1 MTESERQKASS
12 EYYSELK
19 KQLDEL
25 LKKDTELLKISEK
38 IRNNKANFEDTA
50 KYSEIVSNYIAK
62 VIQDNVGNISSPMGK
77 EYVCKELLNSY
88 YSSINDV
95 LGKVQVSVDSKN
107 NIHIR
112 PQQAPVPTERIEQI
126 AHSLEDT
133 TVSEDVIKRR
143 SGSPVANVAK
153 SFHDDFIKKN
163 ATFRNKA
170 GLKCYITRHSSGNC
184 CKWCS
189 SIAGKYLYKDAPHD
203 VFRRHDNCNCTVTYE
218 NGKQRQNVWSKEKWQ
233 VKDISKEKYKPVKLN
248 HEQAKA
254 IQQNNLNYSNSLV
267 KDKQAK
273 MREFIK
279 QTGQDRDYFREQNY
293 PKENIQNGLT
303 STRTR
308 GIISVDES
316 PISELKDILKFK
328 KRLCSNKQME
338 KSYRKAVEKRFSNGS
353 EIAKK
358 VFNKFIPPN
367 SVADF
372 NYDGVSHYNRT
383 DKKIY
388 LNYSNDLLSSNVSGI
403 IWFHEH
409 GHMIDDLAGKVST
422 NEDFHV
428 LLTMDYL
435 EYLKNYKLSNNFTN
449 NLDAQKAISKDLRES
464 FEVQGAVSDIMEA
477 LSNGKIKGCAGHI
490 QNHPN
495 YWKNSNMIYSE
506 AFAHMF
512 EAQFDKVRYKEIQKY
527 FPNALK
533 KFETLLEEINNDE

>member
-88 YSSINDV
+88 YFSINDV

-248 HEQAKA
+248 HEQARTIEQK
-254 IQQNNLNYSNSLV
+254 NLQYKGVKNSLTFSQNS
-267 KDKQAK
+267 DKIKIPETLANYETAK
-273 MREFIK
+273 LSYLKKIK
-279 QTGQDRDYFREQNY
+279 NTEIMI
-293 PKENIQNGLT
+293 PEN
-303 STRTR
+303 
-308 GIISVDES
+308 
-316 PISELKDILKFK
+316 
-328 KRLCSNKQME
+328 
-338 KSYRKAVEKRFSNGS
+338 RKAVEKTLKTLIDNGDFCMRIEEGTLKTIINSNDKRFKTQMEIGISGGAYNPEVRKKATEILFGADSSKISNFSFEKYGFLTEKDKS
-353 EIAKK
+353 ITFLNGDADDYGNIIIQFKK
-358 VFNKFIPPN
+358 ENLF
-367 SVADF
+367 
-372 NYDGVSHYNRT
+372 NRT
-383 DKKIY
+383 TYTVGDS
-388 LNYSNDLLSSNVSGI
+388 LNNISNKSLI
-403 IWFHEH
+403 
-409 GHMIDDLAGKVST
+409 LAGKVS
-422 NEDFHV
+422 EPSVCAVPLD
-428 LLTMDYL
+428 
-435 EYLKNYKLSNNFTN
+435 KFTN
-449 NLDAQKAISKDLRES
+449 NIIQASKDFNNNLINNISKFCEKSMVDYIELQYHGELTLNDI
-464 FEVQGAVSDIMEA
+464 EAVYYQDSIDEN
-477 LSNGKIKGCAGHI
+477 LKSGLEKLGIKA
-490 QNHPN
+490 
-495 YWKNSNMIYSE
+495 
-506 AFAHMF
+506 
-512 EAQFDKVRYKEIQKY
+512 
-527 FPNALK
+527 K
-533 KFETLLEEINNDE
+533 KAE

>member
-25 LKKDTELLKISEK
+25 LKKDAELLKISEK
-38 IRNNKANFEDTA
+38 IRNNIANFNDTA
-50 KYSEIVSNYIAK
+50 KYSEIVSNYLAK
-62 VIQDNVGNISSPMGK
+62 VLQENVGNISSPMGK

-153 SFHDDFIKKN
+153 SFHDDFIKEN
-163 ATFRNKA
+163 SDFRSKS

-189 SIAGKYLYKDAPHD
+189 AIAGKYSYKDAPHD

-218 NGKQRQNVWSKEKWQ
+218 NGRQRQNVWSKEKWQ
-233 VKDISKEKYKPVKLN
+233 VKGTSKKFQPVKLN

-254 IQQNNLNYSNSLV
+254 IQQNNLNYSNSL

-273 MREFIK
+273 MRDFIK

-293 PKENIQNGLT
+293 PKEKLLT
-303 STRTR
+303 
-308 GIISVDES
+308 DF
-316 PISELKDILKFK
+316 SEK
-328 KRLCSNKQME
+328 
-338 KSYRKAVEKRFSNGS
+338 
-353 EIAKK
+353 
-358 VFNKFIPPN
+358 
-367 SVADF
+367 
-372 NYDGVSHYNRT
+372 
-383 DKKIY
+383 DKKY
-388 LNYSNDLLSSNVSGI
+388 VDKYFLSGI
-403 IWFHEH
+403 IKKREKDNFSVEISDLIPETVTKKVNSAIKEVSKKFPVINEQISSIKYGKLDNAYGQCDFNTGTSINEITLWDSLFSDEDNLIKVLHHDAEIHKSYETDHLESLVAHEI
-409 GHMIDDLAGKVST
+409 GHALHSILALKRTGLQYGKRMTPLEAIAFNNERKKIIQEIYCLYFTDEGYEEIIDECTRQLGTMAIDPNEMIAQAFG
-422 NEDFHV
+422 
-428 LLTMDYL
+428 
-435 EYLKNYKLSNNFTN
+435 NYYYGVKKQPLS
-449 NLDAQKAISKDLRES
+449 KAI
-464 FEVQGAVSDIMEA
+464 V
-477 LSNGKIKGCAGHI
+477 
-490 QNHPN
+490 
-495 YWKNSNMIYSE
+495 
-506 AFAHMF
+506 
-512 EAQFDKVRYKEIQKY
+512 KY
-527 FPNALK
+527 FRKELK
-533 KFETLLEEINNDE
+533 

>member
-153 SFHDDFIKKN
+153 SFHDDFIQKN

-218 NGKQRQNVWSKEKWQ
+218 NGKQRQDVWSKRTWQ
-233 VKDISKEKYKPVKLN
+233 AKETPKEKYKPVKLN
-248 HEQAKA
+248 YEQAKA
-254 IQQNNLNYSNSLV
+254 IEQKNLQYKGVKNNLTFSDNNVKINDIESRFDIKSKYYSGRIKLFDITNERIEKIPFIETKILTHEQNVELQKYSKELLSYMRNDKV
-267 KDKQAK
+267 GREGLLALDMNMKKIKKYKGDEQHLSVSVPNDITEQCIIIHNHPSGLIFSPKDLEQFSFHDEICLLGAIGNNGNVYFIEKTENFDPQQFDFIYYQLQNK
-273 MREFIK
+273 YGKINDKNEFI
-279 QTGQDRDYFREQNY
+279 
-293 PKENIQNGLT
+293 
-303 STRTR
+303 
-308 GIISVDES
+308 
-316 PISELKDILKFK
+316 
-328 KRLCSNKQME
+328 
-338 KSYRKAVEKRFSNGS
+338 
-353 EIAKK
+353 
-358 VFNKFIPPN
+358 PN
-367 SVADF
+367 SNEAIFEFIEEILDRGEECGF
-372 NYDGVSHYNRT
+372 NTYIR
-383 DKKIY
+383 
-388 LNYSNDLLSSNVSGI
+388 
-403 IWFHEH
+403 
-409 GHMIDDLAGKVST
+409 
-422 NEDFHV
+422 
-428 LLTMDYL
+428 
-435 EYLKNYKLSNNFTN
+435 TN
-449 NLDAQKAISKDLRES
+449 N
-464 FEVQGAVSDIMEA
+464 
-477 LSNGKIKGCAGHI
+477 
-490 QNHPN
+490 
-495 YWKNSNMIYSE
+495 
-506 AFAHMF
+506 
-512 EAQFDKVRYKEIQKY
+512 QFD
-527 FPNALK
+527 
-533 KFETLLEEINNDE
+533 